1 MSRLFTGIPA
11 LDELLGGGLLPGRLT
26 VVVGATGIGKTQLG
40 LQFAEAGRRQEGRA
54 GIIFDMTARG
64 DSQSHAGYAQRMF
77 DWPLSEPS
85 PLGRGQGE
93 GAAAE
98 DWSTFT
104 PALSQRER
112 GNISLNGFFDPSRHH
127 GDYLH
132 VFDRRGKRVTRGDL
146 DFDAW
151 HEWRGELNARLN
163 TTIAFFYG
171 NFIQGVRRVV
181 IDGVEPVGRPSDS
194 IQLELFEYVY
204 HQILRKDSEWVARDL
219 FREHFRENAA
229 AIGQAQYDHEQI
241 GCLLLYTSGETLLD
255 ELIGRPLDEGDV
267 LANANTIIQLG
278 KIRDGS
284 KVRRALHIAKH
295 RGSAA
300 SDEIVPFEITDRGL
314 VFGG

>member
-1 MSRLFTGIPA
+1 MPNSAFNMSRLSTGIPA

-40 LQFAEAGRRQEGRA
+40 LLYAETGRRQEGRA
-54 GIIFDMTARG
+54 GIVFDMTARG
-64 DSQSHAGYAQRMF
+64 DSQSHAEYAGRMF
-77 DWPLSEPS
+77 DWPLEPVNAS
-85 PLGRGQGE
+85 AKPVLT
-93 GAAAE
+93 
-98 DWSTFT
+98 D
-104 PALSQRER
+104 
-112 GNISLNGFFDPSRHH
+112 FFNPDRHH

-171 NFIQGVRRVV
+171 NFIRGVRRAV

-219 FREHFRENAA
+219 FREQFRENAT
-229 AIGQAQYDHEQI
+229 AIEHTQYDHEQI
-241 GCLLLYTSGETLLD
+241 GCLLLYTSAETMLD
-255 ELIGRPLDEGDV
+255 ELIRRPLDEGDV

-278 KIRDGS
+278 KIRDGA

-300 SDEIVPFEITDRGL
+300 SDEIVPFEITERGL
-314 VFGG
+314 QLGG

>member
-1 MSRLFTGIPA
+1 MHRLSTGIPA

-26 VVVGATGIGKTQLG
+26 VVLGATGIGKTQLG

-54 GIIFDMTARG
+54 GIVFDMTARG
-64 DSQSHAGYAQRMF
+64 DSQSHTEYAQRMF
-77 DWPLSEPS
+77 DWPLVAVNAS
-85 PLGRGQGE
+85 
-93 GAAAE
+93 AK
-98 DWSTFT
+98 
-104 PALSQRER
+104 PAL
-112 GNISLNGFFDPSRHH
+112 GDFFSPDRQHV
-127 GDYLH
+127 DYLH

-171 NFIQGVRRVV
+171 NFIRGVRRAV

-219 FREHFRENAA
+219 FREQFRENAA
-229 AIGQAQYDHEQI
+229 AIKQARYDHEQI
-241 GCLLLYTSGETLLD
+241 GCLLLYTSAETMLD
-255 ELIGRPLDEGDV
+255 ELIRRPLDEGDV

-278 KIRDGS
+278 KIRDGT

-300 SDEIVPFEITDRGL
+300 SDKIVPFEITERGL
-314 VFGG
+314 QLGG

>member
-1 MSRLFTGIPA
+1 MLPRNRRSAIFSIPS
-11 LDELLGGGLLPGRLT
+11 G
-26 VVVGATGIGKTQLG
+26 
-40 LQFAEAGRRQEGRA
+40 
-54 GIIFDMTARG
+54 
-64 DSQSHAGYAQRMF
+64 SS
-77 DWPLSEPS
+77 
-85 PLGRGQGE
+85 
-93 GAAAE
+93 
-98 DWSTFT
+98 
-104 PALSQRER
+104 
-112 GNISLNGFFDPSRHH
+112 

-171 NFIQGVRRVV
+171 NFIRGVRRAV

-219 FREHFRENAA
+219 FREQFRENAA
-229 AIGQAQYDHEQI
+229 AIEHAHYDHEQI
-241 GCLLLYTSGETLLD
+241 GCLLLYTSAETMLD
-255 ELIGRPLDEGDV
+255 ELIRRPLDEGDV

-278 KIRDGS
+278 KVRDGA

-300 SDEIVPFEITDRGL
+300 SEEIVPFEITDRGL
-314 VFGG
+314 RLGG